1 MRPSQNERVALVSK
15 GGLGMETRYKLVA
28 NRPSMSEYFPRTKGR
43 ESFSKLHSESEKCKI
58 RNQDE

>member
-1 MRPSQNERVALVSK
+1 
-15 GGLGMETRYKLVA
+15 METTYKLVA

-58 RNQDE
+58 RNQDK